1 MHWVD
6 IVVLVIIGLSVL
18 IGLFRGFLREAISLA
33 TWILAVWAALT
44 LSSPLAERLPIGV
57 DSLTVKTSVAFMV
70 IFVGVLIA
78 GGIVNYIAGQL
89 VDGTGLGG
97 TDRMLGLVFGALRG
111 GLLVSVLVLLANL
124 TSMPSESWWQE
135 SLSLPYFSELAYWIR
150 DMLPDSLAS
159 HFDQKTGS

>member
-6 IVVLVIIGLSVL
+6 IVVLAIIGLSVV

-33 TWILAVWAALT
+33 TWILAVWAALS
-44 LSSPLAERLPIGV
+44 LSAPLAEHLPIGV
-57 DSLTVKTSVAFMV
+57 ESLTVKTSIAFVA
-70 IFVGVLIA
+70 IFVAVLIA

-111 GLLVSVLVLLANL
+111 GLIVAVLVLLANL
-124 TSMPSESWWQE
+124 TNMPSEAWWQE
-135 SLSLPYFSELAYWIR
+135 SVSLPYFNDIALWIKG
-150 DMLPDSLAS
+150 MLPDSLAG
-159 HFDQKTGS
+159 HFD